1 MVSYEGDGGDND
13 CGWLLCGDA
22 DSVDGHANYDDM
34 LVVEVVMVVLVVMNM
49 MLIIII
55 AMVVVVIMVKLI
67 AMTMRNIKFLPLG
80 ILVQQWLS
88 LVHYWRN

>member
-1 MVSYEGDGGDND
+1 
-13 CGWLLCGDA
+13 
-22 DSVDGHANYDDM
+22 
-34 LVVEVVMVVLVVMNM
+34 MVVLVVMNM